1 MNHATDRHM
10 RGPQYGPCPQLG
22 FLTKEVIPISAT
34 RLQISCCWNLY
45 CLLSFASG
53 DTESFLKSS
62 VGTHHL
68 NVSIILWCVVQ
79 MGMDD
84 WLLACFFTRFNKR
97 LPWFL
102 IKRWWEQRPAKSVHK
117 NYYQKL
123 FQSYF
128 ISAKASTSQK
138 FSTFLGVLLF
148 FIKTRKWDNLICN
161 FVKELKNVHS
171 SFPRLMLKICA
182 RINVWGFFFFL
193 TYLFGWRKNISTE
206 SHPFPP
212 FQFFPERWKALL
224 GCNSTTAV
232 LPTWKIIMATNLWW
246 ETN

>member
-1 MNHATDRHM
+1 MFETQFRAYAPRIYLCRKFPHLIMNHATDRHM

-102 IKRWWEQRPAKSVHK
+102 IKRWWEQRPAKIVFIK
-117 NYYQKL
+117 IIIK
-123 FQSYF
+123 SYF
-128 ISAKASTSQK
+128 KAISFLPKQAHHRNFLLSLECFC
-138 FSTFLGVLLF
+138 FSS
-148 FIKTRKWDNLICN
+148 KQEN
-161 FVKELKNVHS
+161 
-171 SFPRLMLKICA
+171 
-182 RINVWGFFFFL
+182 
-193 TYLFGWRKNISTE
+193 
-206 SHPFPP
+206 
-212 FQFFPERWKALL
+212 
-224 GCNSTTAV
+224 
-232 LPTWKIIMATNLWW
+232 
-246 ETN
+246 ETI

>member
-102 IKRWWEQRPAKSVHK
+102 IKWWWEQRPAKSVHK

-182 RINVWGFFFFL
+182 RINVWGFFFFFNL
-193 TYLFGWRKNISTE
+193 SFWLKKKYFHRKS
-206 SHPFPP
+206 PFPS
-212 FQFFPERWKALL
+212 L
-224 GCNSTTAV
+224 SV
-232 LPTWKIIMATNLWW
+232 LPWKVKGIAGL
-246 ETN
+246 